1 MDSEFNVGRD
11 DCERLR
17 DKGIGGI
24 GDGIGFFPSPEFTRC
39 IERGEGEYG

>member
-17 DKGIGGI
+17 DCRGLEGIGG
-24 GDGIGFFPSPEFTRC
+24 GGLQFFLSPTF
-39 IERGEGEYG
+39 